1 MRIRNILVFA
11 LSVAAAGGTLAVA
24 QEGLSIPKVLQITRE
39 YTKPYKNGMAHDKT
53 ESAFV
58 AAMTKA
64 KLPYYYIGLNSLTG
78 KARSLYLAGYS
89 SFEDWE
95 KANKLVEK
103 NPTLMAEL
111 EHDSTADGELLESVD
126 SAVFI
131 YDEQDSYKAE
141 ANLSGSRYME
151 ATVFHVR
158 SGHVADWRKAGKLV
172 KDAYDKAGISSVHW
186 AMFEVAYGAP
196 DRTYLALSDDKS
208 LADIDTAYAG
218 DKKFMD
224 ALGEDGVKELRE
236 LMASAVQ
243 SSQSE
248 LFSINPKQS
257 YVPEEWIKAAPEFWK
272 PKPAATK
279 PMAEEKKP

>member
-1 MRIRNILVFA
+1 MKIRNILVFA
-11 LSVAAAGGTLAVA
+11 LSVAAAGGTLATA

-39 YTKPYKNGMAHDKT
+39 YSKPYKNGMAHDKT

-64 KLPYYYIGLNSLTG
+64 KFPYYYIGLNSLSG
-78 KARSLYLAGYS
+78 KARSLYLTGYS

-103 NPTLMAEL
+103 NPELMSEL
-111 EHDSTADGELLESVD
+111 ERDSTADGELLESVD
-126 SAVFI
+126 SAVFT
-131 YDEQDSYKAE
+131 YDEQDSYKAQ

-158 SGHVADWRKAGKLV
+158 SGHAAEWHKAGKLV
-172 KDAYDKAGISSVHW
+172 KDAYDKAGSNVHW
-186 AMFEVAYGAP
+186 AMFESAYGVP
-196 DRTYLALSDDKS
+196 DHTYIGLSDDKS
-208 LADIDTAYAG
+208 LADIDKAYAE

-272 PKPAATK
+272 PKPTEA
-279 PMAEEKKP
+279 KKMP